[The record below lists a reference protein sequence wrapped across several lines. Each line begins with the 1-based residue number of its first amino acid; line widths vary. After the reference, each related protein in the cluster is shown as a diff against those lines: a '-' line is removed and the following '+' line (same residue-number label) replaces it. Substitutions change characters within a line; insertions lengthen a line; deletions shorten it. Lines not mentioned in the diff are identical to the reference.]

1 MRNCF
6 IAALFGLSLVVQ
18 AGAQVIEFPQ
28 GAYVTFKEIK
38 ERNPSGK
45 DIVLEGK
52 EGKNGRYKMQAPGK
66 DVSADII
73 KSSILA
79 YSMGDVLLLNTER
92 LSLSGGGYVPVLDAG
107 RYLVFKG
114 GLSQYAG
121 HEERAKANSAV
132 GVFGMMGGAIGGAIY
147 GAASTAQANK
157 LQFLYAYD
165 LKTDVLIEITEAS
178 LRVLLGHDGE
188 LLSSYVSEAERDS
201 ESVQLK
207 YLALLNEKYND
218 VNVNK

>member
-1 MRNCF
+1 MERYSIQHCLRV
-6 IAALFGLSLVVQ
+6 ALLGLSFVVQ
-18 AGAQVIEFPQ
+18 AGAQAVEFPQ
-28 GAYVTFKEIK
+28 GAYVTFKELE

-45 DIVLEGK
+45 NVVLEAK
-52 EGKNGRYKMQAPGK
+52 ETKSGRYKMQAPGK
-66 DVSADII
+66 DVNTDII
-73 KSSILA
+73 KNSILA
-79 YSMGDVLLLNTER
+79 YSMGDMLLLNTER
-92 LSLSGGGYVPVLDAG
+92 LSLAGGGYVPVLDAG

-121 HEERAKANSAV
+121 HEEKAKASSAV

-165 LKTDVLIEITEAS
+165 LKTDVLVEITEAS
-178 LRVLLGHDGE
+178 LRVLLGHDAA
-188 LLSSYVSEAERDS
+188 LLSSYVSEADRDS

-207 YLALLNEKYND
+207 YLALLNEKC
-218 VNVNK
+218 K